1 MKSAMLI
8 ASAILLAYRVQS
20 AELPDSLFGG
30 VVTFKLPS
38 RWQVQKHFTNQNS
51 AEVLQ
56 ILIPDPDTDNTP
68 DSSNVG
74 ITAEKRQPGTT
85 LDDYKTRYAGRADRG
100 FLTIKEI
107 PAGKSWVSMLSHG
120 MQRKTHYTV
129 IDRLGL
135 DSDCFV
141 AFRASCP
148 LTTRKDKEW
157 LLRFT
162 TDCNAVIKSLKIGG
176 KNIIT
181 SELKL
186 DLVNDNVVIWLRD
199 SKDPNKHF

>member
-1 MKSAMLI
+1 MKSVILI
-8 ASAILLAYRVQS
+8 TSAVLFAYRIQ
-20 AELPDSLFGG
+20 AADLPESLFGG
-30 VVTFKLPS
+30 VVTFKLP
-38 RWQVQKHFTNQNS
+38 RQWEVQKHFTNQSS

-74 ITAEKRQPGTT
+74 ITAEKRQPGAT

-107 PAGKSWVSMLSHG
+107 SAGKSWLSMLSHG
-120 MQRKTHYTV
+120 MQGKTHYTV

-141 AFRASCP
+141 TFRAACP
-148 LTTRKDKEW
+148 LIERKDKDW
-157 LLRFT
+157 MGRFAA
-162 TDCNAVIKSLKIGG
+162 DCNAVIKSLKIRG
-176 KNIIT
+176 KTIIT

-186 DLVNDNVVIWLRD
+186 DIVDHNAVLWLRD
-199 SKDPNKHF
+199 LRDPAKHF